1 MKNAGAE
8 QYTSRQDS
16 LDSAPEVV
24 PLVDAPSSRAAPT
37 TPTTST
43 RRPRPDA
50 LAADAVGETIHWLC
64 LDELFE
70 PWQPLA
76 SARP

>member
-8 QYTSRQDS
+8 RCTGRKDS
-16 LDSAPEVV
+16 LGSASELVR
-24 PLVDAPSSRAAPT
+24 LVDAPSSRAEAT

-50 LAADAVGETIHWLC
+50 LADAVDETIHWLR

>member
-1 MKNAGAE
+1 M
-8 QYTSRQDS
+8 
-16 LDSAPEVV
+16 
-24 PLVDAPSSRAAPT
+24 DASSSRATPT

-50 LAADAVGETIHWLC
+50 LAANAVDETIHWLR

-70 PWQPLA
+70 PWQPSA